1 MSYYNKDIPLE
12 SALEMFDDPDIRHE
26 IIEDYYLHHILG
38 DLALKPGEPDDE
50 GHIILGYD

>member
-12 SALEMFDDPDIRHE
+12 SALEMFSDPDIRHE

-38 DLALKPGEPDDE
+38 DLALRPGEPGE
-50 GHIILGYD
+50 NGHIVLENE